1 LAELDPDHAAD
12 YAARGEVFAAAI
24 AAKLPAWEAAVEE
37 VRGGHVLLYH
47 QTWNYL
53 VHWLRLDVYGEI
65 EHRPG
70 ISPSPKHV
78 QEMIDRGRE
87 LGDVIVVAATWS
99 HVDTARQAAERIGA
113 PLAVLPAATGADTGV
128 DSYIALIDTI
138 VERLAAAAAERSA
151 P

>member
-1 LAELDPDHAAD
+1 
-12 YAARGEVFAAAI
+12 
-24 AAKLPAWEAAVEE
+24 
-37 VRGGHVLLYH
+37 
-47 QTWNYL
+47 
-53 VHWLRLDVYGEI
+53 
-65 EHRPG
+65 
-70 ISPSPKHV
+70 
-78 QEMIDRGRE
+78 MIDRGRE